1 MVHVRSAIAL
11 TSAQGDR
18 LRAALGKEL
27 NREVS
32 LDLSVDASVI
42 GGIEIQFDDDMVD
55 GTIARRLAEA
65 GRKLAS

>member
-1 MVHVRSAIAL
+1 L
-11 TSAQGDR
+11 TDAQSGR
-18 LRAALGKEL
+18 LRAALAKEL

-32 LDLSVDASVI
+32 LDLTVDASVI
-42 GGIEIQFDDDMVD
+42 GGMEVQFDDDMVD